1 MDDTDSILR
10 RHRAVL
16 AKMQV
21 RTNAGFGRLG
31 ERGNVTGVKQRIPSA
46 TRTAAFRIPD
56 ALTDSELIEVKNV
69 RRLRLTPQ
77 IKDFLIFCKE
87 TSRTLVLCV
96 RPDVVL
102 SVPMIQ
108 LVDDGEIVL
117 RPRLRIFSA
126 KAQETL
132 SRAVRPLIE
141 AALLKS
147 GMVGS

>member
-1 MDDTDSILR
+1 MDDTERILR

-77 IKDFLIFCKE
+77 IRDFLMFCEE
-87 TSRTLVLCV
+87 TQRTLVLYV

-102 SVPMIQ
+102 SAAMIR
-108 LVDDGEIVL
+108 LRDDGQIVL
-117 RPRLRIFSA
+117 RPHLRIFSA
-126 KAQETL
+126 KAQEAL
-132 SRAVRPLIE
+132 SRAIRPMID
-141 AALLKS
+141 AALRSS
-147 GMVGS
+147 GMV